1 MFNRLKSFFK
11 KAQLSS
17 TSLSGRRILVVE
29 DETAQRLTLERILQ
43 KEGVHVVSAENGE
56 QGLRKAVEFFPDVI
70 LLDER
75 MPVMSGADM
84 CRELKKHEVTR
95 DIPVIFLTAADS
107 PEDVVEH
114 FELGAEIH
122 LAKPINAKELIS
134 QILISLNTVKE

>member
-11 KAQLSS
+11 RSVSS
-17 TSLSGRRILVVE
+17 SLAGRRILVVE
-29 DETAQRLTLERILQ
+29 DEAAQRLTLERILR
-43 KEGVHVVSAENGE
+43 KEGVTVVSADNGQ
-56 QGLRKAVEFFPDVI
+56 QGLRKAVEFFPDLI

-75 MPVMSGADM
+75 MPVMSGAAM
-84 CRELKKHEVTR
+84 CKELKKHEVTK

-122 LAKPINAKELIS
+122 LAKPINAKDLVS
-134 QILISLNTVKE
+134 QILISLHNAKE